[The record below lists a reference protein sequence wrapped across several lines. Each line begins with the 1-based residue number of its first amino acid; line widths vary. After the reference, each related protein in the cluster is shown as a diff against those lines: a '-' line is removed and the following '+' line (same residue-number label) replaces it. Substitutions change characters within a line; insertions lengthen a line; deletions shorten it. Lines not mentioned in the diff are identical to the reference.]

1 MLPDT
6 CPHEVV
12 VLGALWDIEET
23 QTSPVG
29 GGLKKNSRSPSA
41 AASPEGKPQA
51 SSFTSPK
58 DEVSP
63 PPTGLHAPSFPQV
76 HADSGLM
83 DLRGT

>member
-23 QTSPVG
+23 QMSPVG

-63 PPTGLHAPSFPQV
+63 PPPPLAFMPHLFPKFTLTQ
-76 HADSGLM
+76 A
-83 DLRGT
+83 